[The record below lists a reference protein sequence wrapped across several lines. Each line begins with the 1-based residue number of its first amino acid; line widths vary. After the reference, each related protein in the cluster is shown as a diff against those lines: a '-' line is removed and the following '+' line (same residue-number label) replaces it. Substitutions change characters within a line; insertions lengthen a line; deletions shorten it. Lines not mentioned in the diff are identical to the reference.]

1 MNLATVI
8 AHHARSQP
16 DKIAVEGGKELLTY
30 AAFDE
35 LVRRL
40 AARLRAAGVG
50 SGDLV
55 GVRMKDSP
63 AHAAAFAAVG
73 RVGGI
78 ILPLDWRSALPEIQR
93 IAERFRPKVVLAD
106 DAKPLPQP
114 IVTVGTAGL
123 EQTEPDSLPFAKIDD
138 APFVFGLTSGTTG
151 EPKGIILTHN
161 EMFARIVTFTV
172 EDILRA
178 DDRFLSALPL
188 AYAAGREFSTL
199 LLCLG
204 ATLVMFPTLFE
215 PKDLVKA
222 VNEKDITA
230 LILSPNMSRAL
241 ITLSKGAS
249 ERLMPNLRLY
259 VSSTG
264 KLQPE
269 ERAALSERVAP
280 NIFDF
285 YGSTGTGPIAVI
297 PPGSDEPAPTAAG
310 RPAIGIEIEVV
321 DEDHKTV
328 ADGDTG
334 RVRIRGPGVTHG
346 FAGGQPP
353 GDESMHQGWYYPG
366 DLGSFDER
374 GVLHLRGRAADLIKR
389 GGLMIHA
396 QEVEHVLRLHQAIV
410 DAAVVGIPSPQLGEE
425 LVAFI
430 MISEPVEPQ
439 AVILHCRQ
447 QLAAYK
453 VPQRVEI
460 MDDLPRNAGGKVVK
474 ALLRQTKGDA

>member
-1 MNLATVI
+1 MNIATLI
-8 AHHARSQP
+8 AHHAGSQP
-16 DKIAVEGGKELLTY
+16 DKVAVEGGKELLTY

-40 AARLRAAGVG
+40 AARLRSAGVG
-50 SGDLV
+50 KGDLV

-63 AHAAAFAAVG
+63 AHVAAFAAVA
-73 RVGGI
+73 RVGGV
-78 ILPLDWRSALPEIQR
+78 ILPLDWRSAIPEVQR
-93 IAERFRPKVVLAD
+93 IAGRFGPKVILCD
-106 DAKPLPQP
+106 DPKPLPEP
-114 IVTVGTAGL
+114 LVTVGTAGL
-123 EQTEPDSLPFAKIDD
+123 EATEPDTLPFTKIDD

-161 EMFARIVTFTV
+161 EMFSRIVTFSI
-172 EDILRA
+172 EKILLPE
-178 DDRFLSALPL
+178 DRFLSALPV
-188 AYAAGREFSTL
+188 AYAAGREFATL
-199 LLCLG
+199 LLSIG

-222 VNEKDITA
+222 VNEKDITS

-241 ITLSKGAS
+241 IALSKGTG

-269 ERAALSERVAP
+269 ERVALSARVAP

-297 PPGSDEPAPTAAG
+297 PPGTDEPAATAAG
-310 RPAIGIEIEVV
+310 RPAIGIEIEIV
-321 DEDHKTV
+321 DETHMPV
-328 ADGDTG
+328 PAGDTG

-353 GDESMHQGWYYPG
+353 GDESMHDGWYYPG

-396 QEVEHVLRLHQAIV
+396 QEVEHVLRLHDAII
-410 DAAVVGIPSPQLGEE
+410 DAAVVGIPSEQLGEE
-425 LVAFI
+425 VVAFI
-430 MISEPVEPQ
+430 VVSEPVEAQ
-439 AVILHCRQ
+439 AVILHCRK

-460 MDDLPRNAGGKVVK
+460 VADLPRNAGGKVVK
-474 ALLRQTKGDA
+474 AELKKR